1 MGDKVFKWYV
11 AESMESELFHSVHDT
26 REEALA
32 EGYGV
37 FSDDPFVLIEADKT
51 VVKPTFNS
59 DWVVETIITEL
70 EENNPEC
77 WSDDGAED
85 AWGTTANL
93 RDAIEKA
100 VADWLE
106 DDPPR
111 TFCIDECRSIEGLN
125 GAKAA

>member
-1 MGDKVFKWYV
+1 MGDKIFKWYV
-11 AESMESELFHSVHDT
+11 ADSIDAELFHSKHDT

-37 FSDDPFVLIEADKT
+37 FADEPFVLIEADKA

-59 DWVVETIITEL
+59 DWVVETILNEL

-77 WSDDGAED
+77 WGEDGVDDG
-85 AWGTTANL
+85 WGTTDNL

-111 TFCIDECRSIEGLN
+111 TFSIDECRTTEGFN
-125 GAKAA
+125 GAKTA